1 MSIIKRNSIY
11 CELPG
16 QIYGDFFY
24 DEGYFKVPEPEPSK
38 LPRAPNFSL
47 CNFGLTKDS
56 PPNLGEVIP
65 NRDKES
71 SLLFC
76 LAMTEELAGCLLG
89 MSSLNSSTYTSC
101 SPTMARV
108 LSWGFGE
115 SMSAELLS
123 LLPEYELVYFS
134 RFW

>member
-11 CELPG
+11 REPLG
-16 QIYGDFFY
+16 QIYCDFFY
-24 DEGYFKVPEPEPSK
+24 DEGYFRVPEPEPSK
-38 LPRAPNFSL
+38 LPSAPIFSF

-65 NRDKES
+65 NLDKES

-76 LAMTEELAGCLLG
+76 LAMTEELAGYLFG
-89 MSSLNSSTYTSC
+89 MSSLNSSTYMSC

-123 LLPEYELVYFS
+123 LLPVYELVYFS